1 MNTMLEANQ
10 KSPDH
15 AGHEQAPGH
24 QAHASAMAAGITD
37 KLWSMEDVVAL
48 LDVREAPPKRGSH
61 KRRPTQAER
70 PA

>member
-1 MNTMLEANQ
+1 
-10 KSPDH
+10 
-15 AGHEQAPGH
+15 
-24 QAHASAMAAGITD
+24 MAAGITD